1 MVSATQ
7 EVSQKISE
15 TDDENVV
22 SDIDSEDSEKD
33 GEN

>member
-33 GEN
+33 EEN